1 MKFLKNGVFSLI
13 TMVMLSGCIPI
24 FVTPDGT
31 VVGVG
36 FDNLSDVIVVFEPS
50 RGLGATYRQ
59 GDPIAFTVRTLQD
72 GYLTLTALEPDGD
85 VYVFSRNIFIRGG
98 ETVNLSG
105 PDSRNTFSLEFN
117 APRGIHRVRAAFTP
131 DQTNTNGVTYR
142 NVIGNDGWTQS
153 ISAEISPYS
162 LRDVVETSFFVE

>member
-1 MKFLKNGVFSLI
+1 MNLLQKTLLGLFILI
-13 TMVMLSGCIPI
+13 TLSSCIPV

-31 VVGVG
+31 VVGIG

-98 ETVNLSG
+98 ETIFLSG
-105 PDSRNTFSLEFN
+105 PDSRNIFSLEFN
-117 APRGIHRVRAAFTP
+117 APRGIHRVRASFTP
-131 DQTNTNGVTYR
+131 SQTNTNSVTYS
-142 NVIGNDGWTQS
+142 NIIGNDGWTQS

-162 LRDVVETSFFVE
+162 VRDVVETSFFVE